1 MSVSTQLAQIFSIY
15 FILIGLSMLINRSF
29 FGGAIKEIA
38 SSNVAMLI
46 IGTTTLM
53 LGLVLVTLHN
63 VWVIDWR
70 LSVTLFCWLVLL
82 SGTIRTLF
90 PTFVQG
96 MAGRLANRIETVLP
110 IMTLVCITLGLLY
123 GYFGFYH
130 RILIA

>member
-15 FILIGLSMLINRSF
+15 FILIGLSMMINRSF
-29 FGGAIKEIA
+29 FGAAIKEI
-38 SSNVAMLI
+38 SSSSVAMLI

-63 VWVIDWR
+63 VWVSDWR
-70 LSVTLFCWLVLL
+70 ISVTLFCWLVML

-96 MAGRLANRIETVLP
+96 MAGRLSNRIETVLP
-110 IMTLVCITLGLLY
+110 IMTLVCITLGLMY
-123 GYFGFYH
+123 GYFGFYY
-130 RILIA
+130 RIFIA